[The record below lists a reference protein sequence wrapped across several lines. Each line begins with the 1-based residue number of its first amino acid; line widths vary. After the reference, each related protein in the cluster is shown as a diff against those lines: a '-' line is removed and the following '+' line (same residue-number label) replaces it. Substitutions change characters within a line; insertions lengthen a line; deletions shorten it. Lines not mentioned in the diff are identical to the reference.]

1 MVGARVLLHGTTLSG
16 SRIKTLQSPPEG
28 NTMASLPDL
37 SVQLY
42 SVRKPLAEDF
52 AATMSKLADIG
63 LTRVEPYGMLDV
75 ADQLKK
81 SLPDTGMTAPTV
93 HQSLDGSDL
102 DQIFET
108 AADLRIDTVI
118 HPYGPPE
125 RWRSRAEVQKL
136 ADVLNAAAHLASK
149 YGVRVG
155 YHNHD
160 WEVSTQV
167 DGRAGLEYFAE
178 LLDPAVRL
186 EVDAYWAA
194 TGGSDVP
201 ALLERLGDRVTA
213 LHLKDGPLN
222 GDTAAQLPLGS
233 GDLPTPEIIAA
244 ATALQ
249 FPVLEFDDFRGDIF
263 DGIRA
268 SYAYAT
274 STLGAVR

>member
-1 MVGARVLLHGTTLSG
+1 
-16 SRIKTLQSPPEG
+16 
-28 NTMASLPDL
+28 MAPLPDL

-52 AATMSKLADIG
+52 AETMSRLSDIG
-63 LTRVEPYGMLDV
+63 LTRVEPYGMLDI
-75 ADQLKK
+75 ADRLRK
-81 SLPDTGMTAPTV
+81 SLSDTGMTAPTV
-93 HQSLDGSDL
+93 HQSLDGADL
-102 DQIFET
+102 NQIFET
-108 AADLRIDTVI
+108 AADLGIDTVI

-125 RWRSRAEVQKL
+125 RWRSREKIQEL
-136 ADVLNAAAHLASK
+136 ADDLDAAAQIATE

-160 WEVSTQV
+160 WEVSTHV
-167 DGRAGLEYFAE
+167 EGRAALEYFAE

-233 GDLPTPEIIAA
+233 GDLPASEIIAA

-249 FPVLEFDDFRGDIF
+249 FPVLEFDDYRGDIF